1 MLSWLDPAAPAAMM
15 PRMKRSSA
23 FLLALVAS
31 APALAQ
37 APLPAPPRNPLLS
50 ADRVQIASCLRQSGT
65 ATGACIGLVAV
76 GCVRAATGDRR
87 DSETTCARREEAVWR
102 ERLGFVS
109 QAVMRAVGAGQRTQ
123 FAALQLS
130 WEGYIAQKMCPLRR
144 HSAARPHSGMQAG
157 CELREVAS
165 RALELE
171 RFVTGR
177 NLRRPASPPQ
187 IIR

>member
-1 MLSWLDPAAPAAMM
+1 MM
-15 PRMKRSSA
+15 PRMKRFLA
-23 FLLALVAS
+23 FLVALAAS

-37 APLPAPPRNPLLS
+37 APLPAPPPNPLLS
-50 ADRVQIASCLRQSGT
+50 ADRMQIAACLRQSGT

-102 ERLGFVS
+102 ERLGFSS
-109 QAVMRAVGAGQRTQ
+109 QSVIRAVESGQRTQ
-123 FAALQLS
+123 FVALQLS
-130 WEGYIAQKMCPLRR
+130 WEGYIVQKCAFFGATQPP
-144 HSAARPHSGMQAG
+144 ARVAGMQAG
-157 CELREVAS
+157 CELREVAN

-171 RFVTGR
+171 RFVAGR
-177 NLRRPASPPQ
+177 SLRRPASPPQ